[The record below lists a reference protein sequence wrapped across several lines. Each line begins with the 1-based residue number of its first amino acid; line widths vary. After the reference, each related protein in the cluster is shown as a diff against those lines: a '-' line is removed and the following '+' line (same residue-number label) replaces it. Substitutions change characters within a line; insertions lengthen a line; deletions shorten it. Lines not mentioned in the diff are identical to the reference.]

1 LDDIQAV
8 TVDTRIHH
16 GINGLDRKS
25 LHLVRG
31 TTDDRLEIAEGDRS
45 ARRERVTIQLDK
57 HRRTHVDLDITIRCD
72 SHGIARGI
80 IRIRLN
86 HLLRAARRDGGDVGS

>member
-8 TVDTRIHH
+8 TVDPRIHH

-31 TTDDRLEIAEGDRS
+31 ATDDCLEIA
-45 ARRERVTIQLDK
+45 
-57 HRRTHVDLDITIRCD
+57 
-72 SHGIARGI
+72 
-80 IRIRLN
+80 
-86 HLLRAARRDGGDVGS
+86 